1 MVIMSLLGSSCA
13 TKYNYVQLFVIV
25 VLLLNQQCFLSKK
38 MLKLTEN
45 KSVKVYEPNWSMSLV
60 LILV

>member
-13 TKYNYVQLFVIV
+13 IKYNYVQLFVIV
-25 VLLLNQQCFLSKK
+25 VLLLNQQCFQSKK

-45 KSVKVYEPNWSMSLV
+45 KSVKVCEPNWSMSLV